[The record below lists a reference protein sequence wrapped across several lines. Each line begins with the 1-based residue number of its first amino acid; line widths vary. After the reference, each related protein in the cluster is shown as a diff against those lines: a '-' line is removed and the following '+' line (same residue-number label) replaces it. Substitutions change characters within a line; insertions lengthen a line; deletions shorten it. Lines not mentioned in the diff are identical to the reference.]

1 MVVDVDVNNVGLWVR
16 EISFDLSVLLEL
28 CILTAMTREETS
40 GRASLV
46 RMSLLIVTVHNRGIQ
61 LAGVLSTSQ
70 APNNFIGTGGAGVV
84 AVPAPPP
91 GRLLEGGH
99 LVSVKDDMSLLFYLF
114 CLGFFFFVRQQ
125 LLVVLVTMPCFGPQ
139 DESLHNNLQIARRT
153 LSDFVDWAW

>member
-1 MVVDVDVNNVGLWVR
+1 VVVDVDVNNVGLWVR

-70 APNNFIGTGGAGVV
+70 APNNFIGTGGGAGVV
-84 AVPAPPP
+84 VVPVPPP
-91 GRLLEGGH
+91 GRPLEGGH
-99 LVSVKDDMSLLFYLF
+99 LVSVKDDI
-114 CLGFFFFVRQQ
+114 FVF
-125 LLVVLVTMPCFGPQ
+125 TCF
-139 DESLHNNLQIARRT
+139 
-153 LSDFVDWAW
+153 V